1 MEDDE
6 WMKLAVEDKV
16 VHKLWKARV
25 WISISPL
32 LYSSFGNI

>member
-1 MEDDE
+1 METDDE

-25 WISISPL
+25 WIYLSL
-32 LYSSFGNI
+32 LQSRKYL

>member
-6 WMKLAVEDKV
+6 WMKLAVEDKI

-25 WISISPL
+25 
-32 LYSSFGNI
+32 SSVTTRSKR